1 VTRTPEPRSPTAQP
15 WTIAQRCLLAIVP
28 ATTALLLRLLS
39 LTLRYE
45 VMREDGVRLPAPDE
59 QTIWCFWHRCLLASA
74 CMFQQRPRTTLLI
87 SPSFDGELIAR
98 TIERLGFATVRGSSS
113 RGGAPGLR
121 ALARAV
127 RTGASAI
134 FPADGPRGP
143 RYVLKPGPVK
153 LAELTG
159 VQLACFYVLPQRHWC
174 LRSWDGLLIP
184 RPFSRTLLVWGQP
197 FTVPRILDD
206 AAFEA
211 VRSAAE
217 TSLER
222 LRATAEDYFAN
233 GS

>member
-1 VTRTPEPRSPTAQP
+1 VTRTPEPRSATAQP

-28 ATTALLLRLLS
+28 ATTAMLLRLLS

-45 VMREDGVRLPAPDE
+45 VMREDGVHLPAPDE
-59 QTIWCFWHRCLLASA
+59 QAIWCFWHRCLLASA

-87 SPSFDGELIAR
+87 SRSFDGELIAR
-98 TIERLGFATVRGSSS
+98 TIERLGFSTIRGSSS

-127 RTGASAI
+127 QAGASAI

-159 VQLACFYVLPQRHWC
+159 VHLACFYVLPERHWC

-184 RPFSRTLLVWGQP
+184 QPFSRTLLVWGQP
-197 FTVPRILDD
+197 IAVPRILND

-211 VRSAAE
+211 IRSAAE

-222 LRATAEDYFAN
+222 LRATAEDYFARAR
-233 GS
+233 

>member
-1 VTRTPEPRSPTAQP
+1 MTRNPAPCDRVPR
-15 WTIAQRCLLAIVP
+15 WTISQRFLLAVVP
-28 ATTALLLRLLS
+28 GLTALLLRLLS
-39 LTLRYE
+39 FTLRYE
-45 VMREDGVRLPAPDE
+45 VIRDDGEHIAAPDN

-87 SPSFDGELIAR
+87 SRSFDGELIAR
-98 TIERLGFATVRGSSS
+98 TIGRLGFDTIRGSSS
-113 RGGAPGLR
+113 RGGAEGLR

-127 RTGASAI
+127 QAGASAI

-159 VQLACFYVLPQRHWC
+159 VHLGCFYVLPQRHWC
-174 LRSWDGLLIP
+174 LHSWDGLLIP
-184 RPFSRTLLVWGQP
+184 KPFSRTLLVWGRP
-197 FTVPRILDD
+197 FAVARVMDN

-222 LRATAEDYFAN
+222 LRATAEDYFVS
-233 GS
+233 GR